1 MPCLENVA
9 VGVSS
14 VWAQLEAPPSFG
26 RTRNFMGHQRADRPT
41 LTLIPASNPTPALG
55 LRPLP
60 PAAGKWRTHA
70 ETRLLPRRPG
80 DHLELLSFSGANE
93 LRVLRKQARQR
104 GLHPDTAIT
113 LICERRLVCT
123 ELEEL
128 GVAAAQARVEVAAA
142 SVEPRLGIC
151 AANRAYLRALHH
163 GDPLE
168 RASRAP
174 LGCEEVA
181 VPIRLFERLEHTDVF
196 AGSPPGAGEL
206 AAAIGWET
214 AAIYAGQLMG
224 EWAFRTALAALT
236 AMPRHEDRSD

>member
-1 MPCLENVA
+1 
-9 VGVSS
+9 
-14 VWAQLEAPPSFG
+14 
-26 RTRNFMGHQRADRPT
+26 
-41 LTLIPASNPTPALG
+41 
-55 LRPLP
+55 LP
-60 PAAGKWRTHA
+60 PAAGKWRTRA
-70 ETRLLPRRPG
+70 EKRLLPRRPG

-93 LRVLRKQARQR
+93 LRVLRKEARQR

-113 LICERRLVCT
+113 LICERRLVCA

-142 SVEPRLGIC
+142 NVQPRLGIG

-174 LGCEEVA
+174 LSSEEVA

-206 AAAIGWET
+206 AAAISWET

-224 EWAFRTALAALT
+224 EWAFRTALTALT
-236 AMPRHEDRSD
+236 ALPRHEDRPD